1 VFQWFNWTK
10 RWSKRGSEDTAVGE
24 GRFAEELAEP
34 VELEVAPLPC
44 WELLGAKGRQ
54 RAVRG
59 LVEEVEAEARAQDKP
74 VLGERA
80 VRAQHPHTR
89 PEHLKRSPRPLGHA
103 STRQALK
110 ELREQYRAFVAAFRE
125 AAARWM
131 RGDFS
136 ASFPRFSFPPRVVPG
151 RVTRIL

>member
-1 VFQWFNWTK
+1 M
-10 RWSKRGSEDTAVGE
+10 TAGE
-24 GRFAEELAEP
+24 GRFAQEWAEW

-44 WELLGAKGRQ
+44 WEGLGEEERK
-54 RAVRG
+54 RAVRE
-59 LVEEVEAEARAQDKP
+59 LVEQVEAESKTRGTP
-74 VLGERA
+74 VLGARA

-89 PEHLKRSPRPLGHA
+89 PEHLKRSPRPWGHA

-131 RGDFS
+131 QGDFS
-136 ASFPRFSFPPRVVPG
+136 ARFPLYSFPPRVVPG
-151 RVTRIL
+151 RVARIL